1 MTLFVL
7 VGLVH
12 MPVGLLG
19 IVGASLFHMF
29 LLLFSGIRSYF
40 GDVFLIEIIEVQ
52 EGKWKM

>member
-1 MTLFVL
+1 MTLFIL

-19 IVGASLFHMF
+19 LVSGSVSGFSSFSLA
-29 LLLFSGIRSYF
+29 LEAYL
-40 GDVFLIEIIEVQ
+40 GDVFLIEIIEIQ